1 MIKFNK
7 PVSLNGTQL
16 LNELNE
22 AGVTITNSP
31 LIDGN
36 GEFWLDI
43 SEADVSK
50 AQPVVESHIGVDSP
64 EITIEEKLAN
74 VGLNLNDL
82 KNALGL

>member
-16 LNELNE
+16 LSELNA

-43 SEADVSK
+43 SEADKLKS
-50 AQPVVESHIGVDSP
+50 QPVVAAHVGIDSAP
-64 EITIEEKLAN
+64 LTTEEKLAS
-74 VGLNLNDL
+74 VGLDFNDL
-82 KNALGL
+82 KSALGL